1 MFYDGLV
8 PVIQKFVDTLYA
20 CNQYLSITFCIS
32 ENKQGKQAS
41 YLFCEWEPGNIVNFA
56 FVDMGISPGQF
67 PSPYFPHT
75 KQFNHDEDLCIYAIT
90 IVTKCVARVIQIMF
104 SWGFNYI

>member
-8 PVIQKFVDTLYA
+8 PVIQKFVDALYA
-20 CNQYLSITFCIS
+20 CSQQYLSITFCIS
-32 ENKQGKQAS
+32 ENKEGKQAS
-41 YLFCEWEPGNIVNFA
+41 YLFCEWEPGNIVNFV

-75 KQFNHDEDLCIYAIT
+75 KQFEHNEDLCIFAIT
-90 IVTKCVARVIQIMF
+90 IVMKNVAGVV
-104 SWGFNYI
+104 